1 MINVLIIT
9 AYQKTRISS
18 NAFPIDEY
26 FYCDQYYVF
35 FYFELSFKIKSLLLL
50 IHVQNNGKFVR
61 MKLIGVL

>member
-1 MINVLIIT
+1 MIKVST

-26 FYCDQYYVF
+26 FYCDQYYDF
-35 FYFELSFKIKSLLLL
+35 FYFELSIRIKSLLLL